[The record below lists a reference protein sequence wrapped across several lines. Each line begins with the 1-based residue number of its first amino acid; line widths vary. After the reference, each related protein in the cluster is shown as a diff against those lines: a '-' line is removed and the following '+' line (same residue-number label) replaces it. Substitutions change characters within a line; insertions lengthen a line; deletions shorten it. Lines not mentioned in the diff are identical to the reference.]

1 MVAPIVARWIR
12 RLEESRKEKDGRG
25 EGRVYGVS
33 ELEGDRY
40 GMRFDKHSGPEH
52 DYPPTRTKTQATAA
66 SETTR
71 RHHGEVEATA
81 QFNREKFGFFSQT
94 KIID

>member
-12 RLEESRKEKDGRG
+12 DWKRRKEK

-52 DYPPTRTKTQATAA
+52 DSPPTRTKTQATAA
-66 SETTR
+66 SETRR
-71 RHHGEVEATA
+71 RHHVDATA
-81 QFNREKFGFFSQT
+81 QFNLVRNSAFQSNENNK
-94 KIID
+94 